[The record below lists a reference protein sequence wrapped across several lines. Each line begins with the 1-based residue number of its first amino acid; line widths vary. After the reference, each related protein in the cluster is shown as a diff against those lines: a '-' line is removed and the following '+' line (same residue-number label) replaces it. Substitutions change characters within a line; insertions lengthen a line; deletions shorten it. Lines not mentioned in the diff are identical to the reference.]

1 MVKVIVLVCLTA
13 MVAGCASAGPQVLTK
28 QVGYL
33 DTDGKVKT
41 KTVEY
46 TVPAPKRVPMVT
58 THQNQSLAFGG

>member
-1 MVKVIVLVCLTA
+1 MVKVVVFACLTA
-13 MVAGCASAGPQVLTK
+13 MVAGCASTGAQVLTK
-28 QVGYL
+28 QVAYL

-58 THQNQSLAFGG
+58 TYANQSLAFKG